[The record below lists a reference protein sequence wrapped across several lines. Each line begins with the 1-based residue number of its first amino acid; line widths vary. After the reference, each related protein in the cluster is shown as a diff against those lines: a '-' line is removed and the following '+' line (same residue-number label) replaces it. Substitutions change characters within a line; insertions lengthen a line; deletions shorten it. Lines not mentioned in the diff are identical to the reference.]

1 VSTESLALTAA
12 DALALALHLSL
23 PALGACLAAGLIVG
37 FLQSAT
43 QTQDASIGF
52 LPKLA
57 AVSGALL
64 LTRAVAG
71 EQLMQ
76 FCSQVLRHIA
86 SVAH

>member
-1 VSTESLALTAA
+1 MTTDSLTVVAA
-12 DALALALHLSL
+12 DALALALRLSL
-23 PALGACLAAGLIVG
+23 PALGACLAAGLVVG

-43 QTQDASIGF
+43 QTQDSSIGF

-71 EQLMQ
+71 EQLLH